1 MARREIDYSNPWRMM
16 SMGVLKENAKK
27 FFRDKTGI
35 IIFNEGSCTMSIDDF
50 ELKIYVRKGHPEE
63 SAYKVSI
70 HYNNNMWNITKL
82 Y

>member
-35 IIFNEGSCTMSIDDF
+35 IVFKTGGSSMTIDVF
-50 ELKIYVRKGHPEE
+50 ELFIYCAAGNFTVRIEYDKGIWE
-63 SAYKVSI
+63 
-70 HYNNNMWNITKL
+70 ITKKQ
-82 Y
+82 